1 VSDDTRRDR
10 IARNE
15 VLFREV
21 NERVQEIAGGP
32 ESGTVL
38 AVCECGRA
46 DCTKEITLSSEEYAE
61 LRSDPVAFAV
71 LPDHVEPS
79 VEYVV
84 AEKDGYVVVR
94 KMEDEAWRAR
104 LADGDN
110 GT

>member
-1 VSDDTRRDR
+1 MTDNLRRDR

-21 NERVQEIAGGP
+21 NERVQEIAGG
-32 ESGTVL
+32 SASDTVL
-38 AVCECGRA
+38 VVCECGRA
-46 DCTKEITLSSEEYAE
+46 DCTTELTLAHDEYTT

-79 VEYVV
+79 VEYVI

-104 LADGDN
+104 LANDG
-110 GT
+110 